1 MIYYVLLLFFVFE
14 YVRPGAYVGGLDAL
28 HLNSIVPLTCI
39 IGTIVM
45 KTPVSSREFFA
56 EWNTKIMGAMLGL
69 LVVSTLFATVTLYA
83 YDVTTTVFAYILI
96 YWILVRQVG
105 DVRRLKGVFIT
116 LTAAHI
122 IIAGLNPAVF
132 SPTDTR
138 VGINSGAFLGDG
150 NDFALSVNICIPLCL
165 FLMAE
170 SKKIYKA
177 FWAGALVTLVLCVIA
192 TQSRGGTV
200 ALAAVGL
207 YYWLK
212 SARKLQTAAVFVVVV
227 AIVLAWAPASY
238 FDRMA
243 TISDTEESSTK
254 GRTDAWKMSVQMAL
268 ANPVLGAG
276 AGHFPVGYGHIRMA
290 QGDPGRW
297 MTAHSIYFLMLGELG
312 VPGLALLLTFIFG
325 NLAANRRMLR
335 EAGQLPPD
343 QAATAR
349 NVLASTSAALVA
361 FATGGAFLSAAY
373 YPHLYVLAG
382 MLTATRHIVRVRLQ
396 AGEHA
401 GHNRALEAPAAR
413 PPLGPTAISPEW
425 RPRPAVAAGLD
436 RSSDQ
441 NSAPIDEQRTRSH
454 TSFQS

>member
-1 MIYYVLLLFFVFE
+1 VIYYALLSFFVLE
-14 YVRPGAYVGGLDAL
+14 YVRPGAYVPGLDAL

-45 KTPVSSREFFA
+45 KTPVSNSEFFA
-56 EWNTKIMGAMLGL
+56 ERNTKIVGALLGL

-122 IIAGLNPAVF
+122 IIAVLNPAVF
-132 SPTDTR
+132 APPAETR

-150 NDFALSVNICIPLCL
+150 NDFSLSVNICIPLCL
-165 FLMAE
+165 FVMAE
-170 SKKIYKA
+170 SKKIYKV

-200 ALAAVGL
+200 GLAAVGL

-212 SARKLQTAAVFVVVV
+212 SQKKLQTAAVFVLV
-227 AIVLAWAPASY
+227 ATIVLTWAPASY

-254 GRTDAWKMSVQMAL
+254 GRIDAWKMSVQMAM
-268 ANPVLGAG
+268 ANPILGAG
-276 AGHFPVGYGHIRMA
+276 AGHFPLGYSRIRA
-290 QGDPGRW
+290 TEGTFGRW
-297 MTAHSIYFLMLGELG
+297 LTAHSIYFLVLGELG
-312 VPGLALLLTFIFG
+312 IPGLAVLLTFIVG
-325 NLAANRRMLR
+325 NLVANRRMHG
-335 EAGQLPPD
+335 EAGHLPPD

-349 NVLASTSAALVA
+349 NALASTSAALVA

-373 YPHLYVLAG
+373 YPHMYVLAG
-382 MLTATRHIVRVRLQ
+382 MLTAARHIVRVQLQ
-396 AGEHA
+396 AREHA
-401 GHNRALEAPAAR
+401 GHDAGLETQGER
-413 PPLGPTAISPEW
+413 PPLTPAAISPEW
-425 RPRPAVAAGLD
+425 RPRHAVAAG
-436 RSSDQ
+436 RR
-441 NSAPIDEQRTRSH
+441 P
-454 TSFQS
+454 FV